1 MTTKEY
7 REQPDMRKAC
17 EDAQAIGIESLDEFS
32 QATVYLLLYAQG
44 MRIDKA
50 REIRLKAGAT
60 N

>member
-7 REQPDMRKAC
+7 REQPDMRKHC
-17 EDAQAIGIESLDEFS
+17 EDEQQRGLESLDEFS
-32 QATVYLLLYAQG
+32 QATVYLLLYANG

-50 REIRLKAGAT
+50 REIRMKAGAT